1 MRNNAIK
8 LLTEKK
14 LRPSV
19 QRVEILAY
27 LLDKKNHPTVDMIYS
42 DLHPSFPTLSKTTVY
57 NTLRLLESEKL
68 VQTIGIEE
76 TELRY
81 DADISNHLHFKCLHC
96 KNVYDIFSISPQP
109 IDSLL
114 PKGFLL
120 TKTQINLWG
129 ICEKCNSQ

>member
-1 MRNNAIK
+1 MKNNAIK

-68 VQTIGIEE
+68 IQTIGIEE

>member
-120 TKTQINLWG
+120 TKTQINIWG

>member
-68 VQTIGIEE
+68 IQTIGIEE

>member
-57 NTLRLLESEKL
+57 NTLRLLEAEKL
-68 VQTIGIEE
+68 IQTIGIEE